1 MPDEN
6 TQSPDHVD
14 EVIEHSLLERD
25 ITRDDTTV
33 RICIYRG
40 RDDPGWI
47 LEVEDELGGS
57 TCWEDLFDSDQA
69 ALDEALRTIEEEGIR
84 SFLDAKSE
92 PASMRALWNLS
103 IAQSDIAELRNL
115 LASSGKMSSFHGACG
130 VFAAVVSTPDFRAPS
145 EWIELIKGDHIFA
158 NVADAQRFTNGVMA
172 LYNEVV
178 RSVTELGAHCSPPA
192 EDQNGVREFCE
203 GYMRIAAS
211 EAEAFQDPQ
220 ALVSLLPICALA
232 GTGKI
237 EKLVALAAALG
248 ETLEQFLERAR
259 EELAENVVALHA
271 HWNAAREAAAERLQQ
286 RALPHRRA
294 TPKVGRNELCP
305 CGSGKKFK
313 KCCAQ

>member
-1 MPDEN
+1 MSDEN
-6 TQSPDHVD
+6 TESQDHAD
-14 EVIEHSLLERD
+14 AVIEHSPLERD
-25 ITRDDTTV
+25 ITRDDATV

-40 RDDPGWI
+40 QDDPGWI
-47 LEVEDELGGS
+47 LEIEDELGGS

-69 ALDEALRTIEEEGIR
+69 ALDEALRSIDEEGIGTFIDVE
-84 SFLDAKSE
+84 SD
-92 PASMRALWNLS
+92 PASMRALWNLD
-103 IAQSDIAELRNL
+103 IAQSDIAELRSI
-115 LASSGKMSSFHGACG
+115 LASSGGMSSFHAACG
-130 VFAAVVSTPDFRAPS
+130 VFAAVVSMPDFRAPS
-145 EWIELIKGDHIFA
+145 EWIDLIKGDHVFA
-158 NVADAQRFTNGVMA
+158 GVADAQRFTNGVMA

-178 RSVTELGAHCSPPA
+178 RSVTELGAHCCPPA

-211 EAEAFQDPQ
+211 EAAAFQDPQ

-232 GTGKI
+232 GTVKD
-237 EKLVALAAALG
+237 EKVVGLAAALG
-248 ETLEQFLERAR
+248 ETAEQFLQRAR
-259 EELAENVVALHA
+259 EELADNVVALHA
-271 HWNAAREAAAERLQQ
+271 YWNAAREAAAERLQQ